1 MSITAEDFSR
11 QLRADG
17 FREIVLVER
26 EPDGVLDQH
35 SHPFESKALILS
47 GELTLLIAGRE
58 SFYGS
63 GDVFHL
69 RPGELHAERYGRAG
83 VRYLVGRK

>member
-1 MSITAEDFSR
+1 MTPEEFSSELR
-11 QLRADG
+11 QAG
-17 FREIVLVER
+17 FEQFVVVER
-26 EPDGVLDQH
+26 EPRGRLGQH

-47 GELTLLIAGRE
+47 GEIGLVVDGHE
-58 SFYGS
+58 SRYRP

-69 RPGELHAERYGRAG
+69 ANGQIHEEWYGPLG